1 MSKVYCVSACKPLI
15 ACLLTLFHRKSM
27 MQILL
32 VLPLL
37 LLIPIQAVAQAPNP
51 LSRCVGDKFL
61 RMECMDKV
69 ESAVNK
75 RIAALE
81 SKLVSN
87 LNSLDNQFRNIK
99 WPDGSAVRFSSE
111 FRDAQRIWR
120 EFAKKDCRAETA
132 VSFDGGIWGSLM
144 QECMIKRSLLRER
157 TLQQRSKDMGMSNLV
172 EISGVLSYPSDYI
185 PGDLEVCA
193 YQISHPSFSYC
204 TKEKIKISNNLIYKI
219 DLPFGEYYV
228 FASTKDMPNYKAYYT
243 EAVVCGLGVHCK
255 SHRKI
260 KVVVDGKKLK
270 LSNINP
276 QDWYE

>member
-1 MSKVYCVSACKPLI
+1 VSKVYCVSACKPLI
-15 ACLLTLFHRKSM
+15 ACLLTFFHRKSL

-69 ESAVNK
+69 ESGVKK
-75 RIAALE
+75 RIAGLE

-87 LNSLDNQFRNIK
+87 LNSLDNQFRNMK

-120 EFAKKDCRAETA
+120 EFTEKDCRAENA
-132 VSFDGGIWGSLM
+132 VSFDGSGWGTIQ
-144 QECMIKRSLLRER
+144 QECVIRRLLLREKS
-157 TLQQRSKDMGMSNLV
+157 LQQRLKEFSSSQLF
-172 EISGVLSYPSDYI
+172 EITGQLSYPSEYI

-193 YQISHPSFSYC
+193 EQVGDPSLQIC
-204 TKEKIKISNNLIYKI
+204 TREKTRAEKTFTYRLNLPI
-219 DLPFGEYYV
+219 GEYYV
-228 FASTKDMPNYKAYYT
+228 FASTNDMPNYKAYYT
-243 EAVVCGLGVHCK
+243 EAVVCGLGAHCK
-255 SHRKI
+255 SRRKI
-260 KVVVDGKKLK
+260 QVVVDGKKLK